1 VKVQGREQVSR
12 DYIQRTIFR
21 KPRFRGARQ
30 PSWAPFLHQRPLIP
44 NPCSLFP
51 SSINHTLSIPMRL
64 KAKIAAMRVSAGL
77 GRCHRPIPASYN
89 AESGARINRRTG
101 FDKLVASRTVVQS

>member
-1 VKVQGREQVSR
+1 
-12 DYIQRTIFR
+12 
-21 KPRFRGARQ
+21 
-30 PSWAPFLHQRPLIP
+30 
-44 NPCSLFP
+44 
-51 SSINHTLSIPMRL
+51 MRL